1 MDVSIFLRKY
11 AQHYEDVDK
20 LYNIARDTFNITR
33 KEFVSVIEE
42 AFTNPEI
49 IKHIYTELPF
59 KHHYTNI
66 VAPSGKRIGMIKW
79 TDNPR
84 FVGK

>member
-20 LYNIARDTFNITR
+20 LYNI
-33 KEFVSVIEE
+33 EE
-42 AFTNPEI
+42 AFTNSEI